1 MTATKHGLTLI
12 DVAAKDGVA
21 ESIWERL
28 PPVKQ
33 GWSLPKDQSLLEAI
47 IPKKEVSYIYSIDD
61 THEQNRIMRTIIS
74 KRLKR
79 YPPQR
84 RGNLMVW
91 IAHDWGRI
99 RNGRRSTYEWTYK
112 LRSFSDADIE
122 RFINTLKKK
131 RISSWS
137 KILGF
142 VDQYNHAIYDA
153 RTSVA
158 LNVILDEIGSPYRFF
173 MPDPTN
179 TKLPLIIKDIKQRAR
194 ANFRLKMQD
203 QFRNYWDYLRL
214 LKHIQSR
221 LNLRDITEIEMRLY
235 EQAIPLAKL
244 YARKYKVP
252 VSGFDI
258 DDFE

>member
-12 DVAAKDGVA
+12 DVAVKDGVV

-28 PPVKQ
+28 PPVKK
-33 GWSLPKDQSLLEAI
+33 GWSLPSDPSLLAAI
-47 IPKKEVSYIYSIDD
+47 IPKKEASYIYSIED

-79 YPPQR
+79 YPPNR
-84 RGNLMVW
+84 RGALMVW

-99 RNGRRSTYEWTYK
+99 RLGRRSTKEWTYE
-112 LRSFSDADIE
+112 LRSFNDGDIE
-122 RFINTLKKK
+122 RFVNARMKK

-153 RTSVA
+153 RTAVS

-173 MPDPTN
+173 MPNPSN

-194 ANFRLKMQD
+194 SNFRLKMQD

-214 LKHIQSR
+214 LKKIQSH
-221 LNLRDITEIEMRLY
+221 LNLRDITEVEMRLY

-244 YARKYKVP
+244 YARKYKIP
-252 VSGFDI
+252 VTGFEI